1 MAVRV
6 LICDDAV
13 MYATLL
19 SFWLKDD
26 PEITVVGQV
35 SSAEEALDRLDA
47 LNPDVILLDHM
58 LPDGM
63 SSDLVPR
70 FRDRAPQVGIVLVSG
85 LPEREL
91 TKAAEAVNASASV
104 TKSASQDRVRS
115 AILRGAMS
123 AGT

>member
-58 LPDGM
+58 LPGGM

-70 FRDRAPQVGIVLVSG
+70 LRDRAPQVGIVLVSG